1 VLGWHASIY
10 LCILL
15 GCSRDVLQVNTG
27 GGNSQNEDDELE
39 GNNALDIHLN
49 LPVMAY
55 IYAGEILVGLT
66 PKERDW
72 VVHRVKQFQWLGN
85 YRSYR

>member
-1 VLGWHASIY
+1 LSWNPSSNEEDTTCAKWHGEVELEVVLGWHASIY

-15 GCSRDVLQVNTG
+15 GCSRDVLQVNMG

-39 GNNALDIHLN
+39 GNNALDIHLD

-55 IYAGEILVGLT
+55 I
-66 PKERDW
+66 
-72 VVHRVKQFQWLGN
+72 
-85 YRSYR
+85 